1 MARVEPASGRRG
13 APHRRRYRRRVT
25 SATRALLLARLADE
39 VAAMPGDPFV
49 RVAVDGVDG
58 AGKTVLADELAGSL
72 RERGRVAVR
81 ASVDGFHRPRSE
93 RYARGREDPE
103 GFYRDSYDLSVLQR
117 VLLEPLGPGGAG
129 RYRPRVFDVGGD
141 AADLAPWEQ
150 AADGAVLVM
159 DGIFL
164 HRPELVGWWS
174 WSVWLEVDRTVSLA
188 RCAARDGSSP
198 DLHAPANRRY
208 VEGQRLYL
216 READPAGRATRVV
229 ENTDLDAPRLLR

>member
-1 MARVEPASGRRG
+1 MTSPARA
-13 APHRRRYRRRVT
+13 A
-25 SATRALLLARLADE
+25 LLARLADE
-39 VAAMPGDPFV
+39 VAAVPGDPFV

-58 AGKTVLADELAGSL
+58 AGKTVLADELADELAGRL
-72 RERGRVAVR
+72 AARGRAVVR

-103 GFYRDSYDLSVLQR
+103 GFYRDSYDLSVLQQ
-117 VLLEPLGPGGAG
+117 VLLEPLGPGGTG
-129 RYRPRVFDVGGD
+129 RYRPRVFDVAAD
-141 AADLAPWEQ
+141 APDLAPWEQ
-150 AADGAVLVM
+150 AADGAVLVL

-164 HRPELVGWWS
+164 HRPELASWWS
-174 WSVWLEVDRTVSLA
+174 WSLWLEVDRAVSLA
-188 RCAARDGSSP
+188 RCADRDGSCP

-216 READPAGRATRVV
+216 REVGPAGLATRVV